1 MSDRPPRA
9 ATGDRAA
16 RADTGDRAAQAD
28 AGGRPVRTS
37 AGSTAVRYA
46 LVPVPRL
53 SLDTAARRAGVH
65 PDLVRRFVA
74 LGLVDAERDAAGRLV
89 FDSAAPAVLARVQ
102 RLRSGLCLN
111 YASIGLVLD
120 LLDRISLLEAALRR
134 AGTRSDT
141 PPWT

>member
-1 MSDRPPRA
+1 MSDRPA
-9 ATGDRAA
+9 KA
-16 RADTGDRAAQAD
+16 RPSPA
-28 AGGRPVRTS
+28 RTTEV
-37 AGSTAVRYA
+37 GTRYA
-46 LVPVPRL
+46 IVPVPVL
-53 SLDTAARRAGVH
+53 SLATVARRSGLH

-89 FDSAAPAVLARVQ
+89 FDPTAPAALARVQ
-102 RLRSGLCLN
+102 RLRTGLCLN

-134 AGTRSDT
+134 AGTRSDL

>member
-1 MSDRPPRA
+1 MNDRPAGAAGIGRA
-9 ATGDRAA
+9 GVGD
-16 RADTGDRAAQAD
+16 
-28 AGGRPVRTS
+28 RPVRAGADVTAS
-37 AGSTAVRYA
+37 AAVRYA

-53 SLDTAARRAGVH
+53 SLNAVARRSDLH
-65 PDLVRRFVA
+65 PDLIRRFVA
-74 LGLVDAERDAAGRLV
+74 LGLVDAERDAAGHLV
-89 FDSAAPAVLARVQ
+89 FDPTAPAVLARIQ

-134 AGTRSDT
+134 AGTRSET

>member
-1 MSDRPPRA
+1 MTDRPA
-9 ATGDRAA
+9 GAGGTG
-16 RADTGDRAAQAD
+16 G
-28 AGGRPVRTS
+28 AGVAGRPVRTG
-37 AGSTAVRYA
+37 ADITAATAIRYA

-53 SLDTAARRAGVH
+53 SLHAVARRSGLH
-65 PDLVRRFVA
+65 PDLIRRFVA

-89 FDSAAPAVLARVQ
+89 FDTEAPAVLARIH

-120 LLDRISLLEAALRR
+120 LLDRISLLEAALRGR
-134 AGTRSDT
+134 GARRET

>member
-1 MSDRPPRA
+1 MNDRPAGAAGIGRA
-9 ATGDRAA
+9 GVGD
-16 RADTGDRAAQAD
+16 
-28 AGGRPVRTS
+28 RPVRAGADVTAS
-37 AGSTAVRYA
+37 AAVRYA

-53 SLDTAARRAGVH
+53 SLNAVARRSGLH
-65 PDLVRRFVA
+65 PDLIRRFVA
-74 LGLVDAERDAAGRLV
+74 LGLVDAERDAAGHLV
-89 FDSAAPAVLARVQ
+89 FDPTAPAVLARIQ

-134 AGTRSDT
+134 AGTRSET